1 MCEFELPD
9 VSLRCFVARQLLL
22 RIYALSSVKFSGLKL
37 WLCKKC
43 DKYEVWWWGISLYLC
58 QIHGHCAWATSM
70 GYEHGACYCP
80 LSTSMSHVTIDPM
93 HIWQTNID
101 MAEYGACLSH
111 QIVCEDAPY
120 CRDRHKNSTFY
131 LICSREFVHKNSTFY
146 LICRFPAPLWL
157 LFLEGFSSVKLVSHG
172 Y

>member
-1 MCEFELPD
+1 MNSFQYARAISSSTPD
-9 VSLRCFVARQLLL
+9 KQIEA
-22 RIYALSSVKFSGLKL
+22 
-37 WLCKKC
+37 
-43 DKYEVWWWGISLYLC
+43 WWWGISLYLC

-146 LICRFPAPLWL
+146 LICRFPAPLRL
-157 LFLEGFSSVKLVSHG
+157 LFLEGFCSVKLVSHG